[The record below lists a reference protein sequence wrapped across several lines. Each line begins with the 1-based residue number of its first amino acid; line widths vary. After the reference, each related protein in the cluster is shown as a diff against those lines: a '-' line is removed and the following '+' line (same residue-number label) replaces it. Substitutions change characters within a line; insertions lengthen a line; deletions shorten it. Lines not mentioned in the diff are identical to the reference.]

1 MDDQG
6 GNRDPAVE
14 QIPTDRIRVMNPRA
28 RDPKKFREIIENIS
42 QVGLKKPITVSR
54 RPDAGD
60 GQPPLYDLVC
70 GQRRLEAYVALGEKE
85 IPAIVVAASKE
96 DRLVMSLVENMAR
109 RRPASFEHVLQMARL
124 REQGY
129 STAEIAAKVGLTD
142 NYVSAILKLWEH
154 GEERLLQGLE
164 QGRIPLA
171 IAVVIAG
178 GTDGEDQRALTEAYE
193 RGELAGKR
201 LIAAK
206 RLLDQRR
213 AFGKQLARASGKRTA
228 SNTAE
233 ALIRSYQKEVERQR
247 VFVKKARL
255 CESRLVFVRSA
266 VQRLLADEN
275 FVTLLRAEGLQTL
288 PRNLAEPTA
297 AGE

>member
-1 MDDQG
+1 MQEQG

-14 QIPTDRIRVMNPRA
+14 LIPTDRIRVMNPRA

-54 RPDAGD
+54 RPDTGD

-70 GQRRLEAYVALGEKE
+70 GQGRLEAYVALGEKE
-85 IPAIVVAASKE
+85 IPALIVTATKE
-96 DRLVMSLVENMAR
+96 DRLVMSLVENLAR

-129 STAEIAAKVGLTD
+129 STTEIAAKVGLTD

-164 QGRIPLA
+164 HGRIPLA
-171 IAVVIAG
+171 TAVIIAG
-178 GTDGEDQRALTEAYE
+178 GTDGEDQRALAEAYE
-193 RGELAGKR
+193 RGELTGKR

-213 AFGKQLARASGKRTA
+213 ALGKQLVRGTGKRTGTK
-228 SNTAE
+228 TAE
-233 ALIRSYQKEVERQR
+233 ALVRSYQKEVERQR

-266 VQRLLADEN
+266 VQRLLGDEN

-288 PRNLAEPTA
+288 PRNLAEPA
-297 AGE
+297 AGGE